1 MKKSIVVFLAIV
13 VCLSLCACGSTSTT
27 QGGTTIQDTTSSTTE
42 QTATLAEQMTVTDYT
57 CVVADSFRYYVM
69 FVKNDSE
76 ECVSV
81 EANIVAK
88 DEAGANIGA
97 YSESVYAVAPGQTSC
112 IWTTFDEWDTI
123 KSFEYTLAVDKE
135 SIERSIYNDVSF
147 DYNTTENKVIATA
160 TNNGNETAT
169 FIWFDVIFLK
179 NGEMVGFGEISLM
192 DNDSE
197 LLPGATITNEAEC
210 YSENGFDDV
219 VIAVNGRK

>member
-1 MKKSIVVFLAIV
+1 MKKSIIVFLAIV
-13 VCLSLCACGSTSTT
+13 VCLSLCACDSTSTT
-27 QGGTTIQDTTSSTTE
+27 QGRTTIQETNSPTTE

-57 CVVADSFRYYVM
+57 CVVADSFCYYVM
-69 FVKNDSE
+69 FMKNDSE

-88 DEAGANIGA
+88 DETGANISA

-135 SIERSIYNDVSF
+135 SIERSIYNDISF

-169 FIWFDVIFLK
+169 FIWFDVVFLK

-192 DNDSE
+192 DNDCE